1 MSKSYNPFDEDED
14 DDFKPVKWND
24 AANPYEDPAERRR
37 REETDRQ
44 WSLQQEVMRR
54 AQSTVDS
61 SNRSL
66 SLIYDSEKVGVD
78 TAEELV
84 RQGEAMKRT
93 EKMVDKMEQDMKTSQ
108 RHINSI
114 KSMFSGFT
122 NYFRAKP
129 ADPPPENGASEYK
142 ASTKLQEAL
151 SNSKEQE
158 ENYQATHPNLL
169 RRENLDSSSNAGAS
183 NSGSQHR
190 NQALR
195 NYHQKVDNNLDD
207 MSLGLGRL
215 KNLAL
220 GLQTEIDEQ
229 DEMLGRLTGKMDKL
243 DLNITTTEKQI
254 RKEL

>member
-14 DDFKPVKWND
+14 DDFKTVNWNNSGD
-24 AANPYEDPAERRR
+24 PYEDPAQRRK
-37 REETDRQ
+37 REEADRQ
-44 WSLQQEVMRR
+44 MSLQHEVMRR

-66 SLIYDSEKVGVD
+66 SLLYESEQVGVD
-78 TAEELV
+78 TAQELI
-84 RQGEAMKRT
+84 RQGEALKRT

-129 ADPPPENGASEYK
+129 VEVPVQNGAADYS
-142 ASTKLQEAL
+142 ASNKLQEAMTM
-151 SNSKEQE
+151 SKEQE
-158 ENYQATHPNLL
+158 DKYQATHPNRL
-169 RRENLDSSSNAGAS
+169 RREAAELGTNPSASSSGY
-183 NSGSQHR
+183 QHK
-190 NQALR
+190 NQALK
-195 NYHQKVDNNLDD
+195 NYHQKIDNNLDD

-229 DEMLGRLTGKMDKL
+229 DEVIGRLSGKVENL
-243 DLNITTTEKQI
+243 DLNIKTTDERI

>member
-14 DDFKPVKWND
+14 DDFKPKKWNND
-24 AANPYEDPAERRR
+24 PDSYDHSEDGQYTGEVDKQSA
-37 REETDRQ
+37 
-44 WSLQQEVMRR
+44 LKQEVMRR

-66 SLIYDSEKVGVD
+66 ALLHESEQVGVE

-84 RQGEAMKRT
+84 RQGEALKRT
-93 EKMVDKMEQDMKTSQ
+93 EKMVDNMEQDMKTSQ

-129 ADPPPENGASEYK
+129 VETPPSDPCDYK
-142 ASTKLQEAL
+142 ASNTLQDAMASSKAEEEKCEAPHPYRL
-151 SNSKEQE
+151 RKEAAE
-158 ENYQATHPNLL
+158 V
-169 RRENLDSSSNAGAS
+169 AS
-183 NSGSQHR
+183 NSSAPSSGHQYK
-190 NQALR
+190 NEVLR

-220 GLQTEIDEQ
+220 GLQSEIDEQ
-229 DEMLGRLTGKMDKL
+229 DEMLGRLSGKVDKL
-243 DLNITTTEKQI
+243 DLNIKTTDEKI
-254 RKEL
+254 KREL